1 MTHPTTAA
9 LIGIQFNAAKKTYWY
24 NLVLLT
30 VLISKNI
37 LKRRQFKLWLFY
49 NGEFEFTSFIKIW
62 STIAFHADHSY
73 QGGGGLLQKPL
84 IMKSVTK
91 KEFEVYT

>member
-1 MTHPTTAA
+1 MTHTTAA
-9 LIGIQFNAAKKTYWY
+9 FDWHSVQCREKNLYH

-49 NGEFEFTSFIKIW
+49 KGEFEFTLFIKI
-62 STIAFHADHSY
+62 
-73 QGGGGLLQKPL
+73 
-84 IMKSVTK
+84 
-91 KEFEVYT
+91 

>member
-1 MTHPTTAA
+1 MAHTTAA
-9 LIGIQFNAAKKTYWY
+9 FDWHSVQCSEKKLYH

-49 NGEFEFTSFIKIW
+49 NGEFEFTLFIKI
-62 STIAFHADHSY
+62 
-73 QGGGGLLQKPL
+73 
-84 IMKSVTK
+84 
-91 KEFEVYT
+91 